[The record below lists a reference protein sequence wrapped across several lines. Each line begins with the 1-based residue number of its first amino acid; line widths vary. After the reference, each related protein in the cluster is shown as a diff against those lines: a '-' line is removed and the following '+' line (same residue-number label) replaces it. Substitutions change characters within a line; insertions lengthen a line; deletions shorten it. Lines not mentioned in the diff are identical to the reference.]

1 MRIIDWS
8 SDLCSSDL
16 PVPVVLVGCSV
27 ALEPCVDRCC
37 CCRACRGT
45 RCSDGEA
52 APQARVALEFSGFCR
67 WILLPSR
74 TTPRGVV
81 FTRKPRQPKMLGS
94 YLPGRPPDVVA
105 SRVYKLTLPRGE
117 VNRWRRVIWDG
128 VAGGGECTEMGN
140 KAGLEA
146 P

>member
-1 MRIIDWS
+1 MLVGAPCLSLARVV
-8 SDLCSSDL
+8 

-81 FTRKPRQPKMLGS
+81 FTRKPRQPQMLGS
-94 YLPGRPPDVVA
+94 DRKSTRLN
-105 SRVYKLTLPRGE
+105 SSH
-117 VNRWRRVIWDG
+117 
-128 VAGGGECTEMGN
+128 
-140 KAGLEA
+140 
-146 P
+146 